1 MKKAVVTLVIGS
13 MMTITAAASAFA
25 AEATAERAKETAL
38 KAADVK
44 AEDVVVTKNVTD
56 IDDGREIFEVDFVI
70 PGEVKYEFDID
81 AATGEILDRDMD
93 LWDAEDD
100 MEYAYLLGENAAA
113 GETKDGQTSE
123 ITELQAK
130 TAALKDA
137 GFLASEVSFTK
148 CRMDVDDGITRFEIE
163 FIGPDGVE
171 YNYDIN
177 VENGSI
183 LEKDLDT
190 PDYDFDDMD
199 DAFDDFD

>member
-25 AEATAERAKETAL
+25 AEATAESAKETAL

-81 AATGEILDRDMD
+81 AATGEILDKDMD

-113 GETKDGQTSE
+113 GETKDGQTFE

-137 GFLASEVSFTK
+137 GFLASEVTFTK
-148 CRMDVDDGITRFEIE
+148 CRMDVDDGITRFEID